1 MTTLFLRL
9 PRGLRLPPSPVGRY
23 DRGLTLY
30 EYKARMTETET
41 SILLESNLPG
51 VELIARG
58 KVRDVYQA
66 GENILFIASDRISA
80 FDVVLP
86 NGIPRKGEV
95 LTKLSIYWFDFLK
108 DVIPTHF
115 ITANVDEYPE
125 ELHQFR
131 DQLECRSMLVK
142 KLEMF
147 PIECVAR
154 GYLAGSGWKE
164 YQAHGTVCG
173 IKLQPGLRS
182 NALLPEPI
190 FTPATKAEEGH
201 DENISFEQARGIVGT
216 ELCEKLRDLT
226 LDIYSRAQQHA
237 LACGLVLADTKFE
250 FGLLDGEVVLG
261 DEVLTPDLLAVLAA
275 RNLPARPRPAL
286 LRQAVRSRLSGIGQV
301 QQTAARSGIAAR
313 GRGPIL
319 PRSIKRP
326 ISQLR
331 EKSSRIPCRKSDDAK
346 EGRSRRVS
354 LVAGSEN
361 VNFLSGR
368 GHNGAD
374 FRGRDAP
381 FH

>member
-1 MTTLFLRL
+1 
-9 PRGLRLPPSPVGRY
+9 
-23 DRGLTLY
+23 
-30 EYKARMTETET
+30 MTETET
-41 SILLESNLPG
+41 SVLLESNLPG
-51 VELIARG
+51 VELVARG

-95 LTKLSIYWFDFLK
+95 LTKLSIYGFDFLK

-125 ELHQFR
+125 ELHRFR
-131 DQLECRSMLVK
+131 DQLEGRSMLVR

-164 YQAHGTVCG
+164 YQAQGTVCG

-201 DENISFEQARGIVGT
+201 DENISFEQARDIVGT

-237 LACGLVLADTKFE
+237 LARGLVLADTKFE
-250 FGLLDGEVVLG
+250 FGLLDGEIVLG
-261 DEVLTPDLLAVLAA
+261 DEVLTPD
-275 RNLPARPRPAL
+275 
-286 LRQAVRSRLSGIGQV
+286 
-301 QQTAARSGIAAR
+301 
-313 GRGPIL
+313 
-319 PRSIKRP
+319 
-326 ISQLR
+326 
-331 EKSSRIPCRKSDDAK
+331 SSRYWPL
-346 EGRSRRVS
+346 ETYQP
-354 LVAGSEN
+354 
-361 VNFLSGR
+361 
-368 GHNGAD
+368 
-374 FRGRDAP
+374 GRDQPSYDKQYVRDYLESVKFNKQPPGPVLPPEVVANTSAKYQEAYVTITGEEL
-381 FH
+381 